1 MSRKSRKV
9 GLAKINVARA
19 TGIMAAGTAVSRVL
33 GFIRA
38 ALLIAIIGEVGAND
52 AFQAANTLPNT
63 VYNLIASSVLSAV
76 LVPQIVR
83 ALSKGGDE
91 AEEYINRLLTFFTV
105 GLALITVVA
114 VAAAP
119 FLVKLYAYKFA
130 HDWYKIAV
138 AFAFWCLPQVFF
150 YGMYALWGQ
159 LLNAMGKFGPYMWSP
174 VVNNVVGIS
183 GMGVFLWVM
192 GDKDWAT
199 DPSLWSS
206 KAIALLGGIT
216 TLGIVAQAL
225 ILLPPLYRTGFRLR
239 PVWGFRGHGL
249 GQVSKPAFWAF
260 AALMAGQGSYLVVS
274 NVAAAGNGVAAKTGE
289 FVASTTAYNTAFM
302 IYQIP
307 IALVVVSLITALFT
321 KMSQMMATGDL
332 AGARRTYNQTIIGI
346 GSVTVFCAAAL
357 AMAAVPVMQVI
368 MPRFDAAAISGYA
381 GVVAVMA
388 FNIPF
393 LAIWSTSQS
402 LLLSQEDTKTSF
414 FVQAPMAIVVAIVAG
429 SSYFLL
435 NPTHWVQGAA
445 AGELCGWIFAA
456 IVGCI
461 VVDRRLPG
469 ANPGAIVRE
478 YAKYLGAIA
487 PAVLVGWVILH
498 FMGAM
503 SGSADSST
511 TARFA
516 GALARVTIVGFVM
529 LGIYLAGLFLLR
541 SEGVKIISGPLAAR
555 LHLGRSANGA
565 KAENSEKLEDM
576 TSKPEEAVATE
587 DHEEPIISGRDAH
600 FVLLPAATAEQAPEA
615 QTPLAATATQDEP
628 PVPAPAQKG
637 ASATA
642 AGAASFPPPP
652 PGEGEAEA
660 QEEHGESSAQEQDQ
674 LGESVAEETTDQED
688 AHPASNTPE
697 AMASLSPQRWD
708 SLKSALLG
716 KASASQSQTPASP
729 SQEQGQEGSFPP
741 PPPGEGEAEAQT
753 GSTALASTPENQDSA
768 AAPASTSAAGSSPV
782 PAAQAQPQEEGS
794 AEEASPSK
802 AADQEAEGGE
812 TEGEETVHVTQ
823 NASPRKVSGVPLVG
837 TKNAIIPPAADAE
850 KDIEANTA
858 SFEAILMGQ
867 EPANSD
873 TSTRQL
879 PMFGAA
885 PKPVP
890 PRTAPK
896 VQRRD
901 EEDDSPL
908 INPVRRT
915 MIGAAAGAGVALL
928 LGLILVV
935 PPLLSSPSAK
945 EAAPKTSASQ
955 SQQGG
960 ATKKP
965 SAPTAKKPE
974 IAAVASLDPEGDQN
988 EHPEDQDKMVDG
1000 DPQSVWMSRYYQ
1012 NPKFGFKSGI
1022 GVSILLKDKAKV
1034 SQVTVATPATG
1045 GTIELRST
1053 SADKPHEGEPLAT
1066 GEFAQ
1071 PTTTLK
1077 LKKPVEA
1084 DSLVLWISELPRDGE
1099 GRNRA
1104 VISEI
1109 TVK

>member
-1 MSRKSRKV
+1 MSRKV

-33 GFIRA
+33 GFVRA

-91 AEEYINRLLTFFTV
+91 AEDYINRLLTFFTL
-105 GLALITVVA
+105 GLALITVIA

-174 VVNNVVGIS
+174 VVNNVVGIA
-183 GMGVFLWVM
+183 GMGLFLWIM
-192 GDKDWAT
+192 GDKNWAT
-199 DPSLWSS
+199 DPSLWSG

-225 ILLPPLYRTGFRLR
+225 ILLPPLYRSGFRLR

-249 GQVSKPAFWAF
+249 GQVSKTAFWAF
-260 AALMAGQGSYLVVS
+260 AALMAGQCSYLVVS

-321 KMSQMMATGDL
+321 KMSQMIATGDL
-332 AGARRTYNQTIIGI
+332 GGARRTYNQTIIGI

-357 AMAAVPVMQVI
+357 ALAAVPVMQVI

-393 LAIWSTSQS
+393 LAIWSTAQS

-414 FVQAPMAIVVAIVAG
+414 FVQAPMALVVAVVAG
-429 SSYFLL
+429 TSYFVL

-445 AGELCGWIFAA
+445 AGELSGWIFAA

-469 ANPGAIVRE
+469 ANPGAVLRE
-478 YAKYLGAIA
+478 YAKYLAAI
-487 PAVLVGWVILH
+487 VLALLAGWLILH

-503 SGSADSST
+503 SGGANSST
-511 TARFA
+511 STRFL
-516 GALARVTIVGFVM
+516 GALARVAIVGFAM

-541 SEGVKIISGPLAAR
+541 SEGIKIVAGPLASR
-555 LHLGRSANGA
+555 LHLGRQAEHANSA
-565 KAENSEKLEDM
+565 EHEKLEGM
-576 TSKPEEAVATE
+576 TANSEDAVAHE
-587 DHEEPIISGRDAH
+587 DHEEPIISGPDAH
-600 FVLLPAATAEQAPEA
+600 LVLLPQGASEGPVDAASAPVPAQVSSEA
-615 QTPLAATATQDEP
+615 D
-628 PVPAPAQKG
+628 PVPAPEAL
-637 ASATA
+637 SA
-642 AGAASFPPPP
+642 
-652 PGEGEAEA
+652 
-660 QEEHGESSAQEQDQ
+660 
-674 LGESVAEETTDQED
+674 V
-688 AHPASNTPE
+688 
-697 AMASLSPQRWD
+697 SPQRWD

-716 KASASQSQTPASP
+716 KVRAT
-729 SQEQGQEGSFPP
+729 GQEVPP
-741 PPPGEGEAEAQT
+741 PPPEADSPLGVDAQT
-753 GSTALASTPENQDSA
+753 PPPPPEPEASSDSEATPSQGSTAAKNATAPADSDQSGSDQTDSDTGA
-768 AAPASTSAAGSSPV
+768 PSEDGNAAPAGSS
-782 PAAQAQPQEEGS
+782 ATRASGANDTQANQEGTSDATSE
-794 AEEASPSK
+794 
-802 AADQEAEGGE
+802 
-812 TEGEETVHVTQ
+812 VHVTK
-823 NASPRKVSGVPLVG
+823 NATNVRTVAGVPLVG
-837 TKNAIIPPAADAE
+837 TKNAVIPPADGAE
-850 KDIEANTA
+850 KEIEANTA

-867 EPANSD
+867 QPATAD
-873 TSTRQL
+873 TTTRQL
-879 PMFGAA
+879 PSFGPGYTPAA
-885 PKPVP
+885 TTSVP

-896 VQRRD
+896 VQRAD
-901 EEDDSPL
+901 AQDDSPL

-915 MIGAAAGAGVALL
+915 MIGATAGAGIALV
-928 LGLILVV
+928 LGLILVL
-935 PPLLSSPSAK
+935 PPLLSSPSANQ
-945 EAAPKTSASQ
+945 AAPKTSASQ
-955 SQQGG
+955 SQKGG

-965 SAPTAKKPE
+965 SAPVAKKPQ

-988 EHPEDQDKMVDG
+988 EHPEDQDKMIDG
-1000 DPQSVWMSRYYQ
+1000 DPATVWMSRYYQ
-1012 NPKFGFKSGI
+1012 SPRFGFKSGI
-1022 GVSILLKDKAKV
+1022 GVSVLLKEKAKV
-1034 SQVTVATPATG
+1034 SEVTVNTPANG
-1045 GTIELRST
+1045 GKIELRAT
-1053 SADKPHEGEPLAT
+1053 GADKPKEGDPLAT
-1066 GEFAQ
+1066 GEFNQ

-1084 DSLVLWISELPRDGE
+1084 DSLVLWIPELPRDGE

-1104 VISEI
+1104 VIGQI
-1109 TVK
+1109 TVR

>member
-249 GQVSKPAFWAF
+249 GQVSKTAFWAF

-660 QEEHGESSAQEQDQ
+660 Q
-674 LGESVAEETTDQED
+674 
-688 AHPASNTPE
+688 
-697 AMASLSPQRWD
+697 
-708 SLKSALLG
+708 
-716 KASASQSQTPASP
+716 
-729 SQEQGQEGSFPP
+729 
-741 PPPGEGEAEAQT
+741 T